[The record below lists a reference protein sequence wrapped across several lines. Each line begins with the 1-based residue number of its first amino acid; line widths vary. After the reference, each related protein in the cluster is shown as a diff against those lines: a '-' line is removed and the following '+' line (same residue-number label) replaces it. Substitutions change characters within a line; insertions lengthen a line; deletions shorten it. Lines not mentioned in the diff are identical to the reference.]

1 MPAPPF
7 IYDSPSTYTFA
18 APTARS
24 FNPRAATQASWAPR
38 VPKTMQ
44 DGPLIDF
51 NKHPDSYA
59 VPCQANLNVQ
69 PMHPST
75 RIRVQRA
82 RQLQLF
88 LRACGLVGSLG
99 LLFCAISINKT
110 SSTIGWIIR
119 VAPAV
124 AIVHTVYGIY
134 HLCRAAEG
142 RTPASTASYMV
153 FAAVVD
159 AGLIPFLAFSAYV
172 SYIDYADNQL
182 GWNTLF
188 DHDDI
193 TYKIIKAFFLLNTT
207 VAGILVLSLFLDAYL
222 ATMFRKIS
230 RMPPDM
236 NPLEPTLT
244 SRQHKRNKSALDI
257 TEKHMSNSTV
267 VVNSDLGLAGRRV
280 PFIHTRTDS
289 ADSITLYGNEDAR
302 MSRISMRKEMYENS
316 RDPYRSSFASS
327 RPSLAP
333 AIPTSAV
340 RPPTYSRLAGSGLES
355 PQERTSMPSAK
366 PPRPASWLSY
376 MDYEGVPTELSHTA
390 NQELAKDV
398 RVLSPVSALSSRESS
413 LDRQRQEQH
422 NWYNGPSNANASRL
436 DLNSLAAPAPDPSP
450 RKRSREPLGMNPP
463 TPPEPGTPLYA
474 AQAQDENLALEYDP
488 YGPGGSYLAPREAL
502 APTNGNTSGPL
513 PARPASFVGSGG
525 KTRFYGN
532 LRDSIGSFK
541 SDQTHVAEGVDAT
554 RSDYEDEY
562 TGINRHRTRTM
573 QSDVS
578 GNVQVYTTDSDDD
591 DGYEPQPE
599 LVRVDH
605 STPVKANVSVNTST
619 GWNNSPRQVSNSTA
633 HDLHAGYAGLGAE
646 FGRGMAA
653 RKRDVSGK
661 VAEEGR
667 SPYTSPA
674 KDKEKLGAA
683 GWARFKGL

>member
-18 APTARS
+18 APTERG

-38 VPKTMQ
+38 VPRTMKQ
-44 DGPLIDF
+44 DGPLVDF

-59 VPCQANLNVQ
+59 VPYQANLNVK

-75 RIRVQRA
+75 RVRVQRA
-82 RQLQLF
+82 RGLQMF
-88 LRACGLVGSLG
+88 LRVCALLGSLG

-124 AIVHTVYGIY
+124 ALVHTVYSIY

-153 FAAVVD
+153 FSAIVD

-207 VAGILVLSLFLDAYL
+207 VAGILVLSLVLDGYL
-222 ATMFRKIS
+222 ATVFRKIS

-267 VVNSDLGLAGRRV
+267 VANRELGLSGKRV

-289 ADSITLYGNEDAR
+289 ADSVTLYGNETAR
-302 MSRISMRKEMYENS
+302 MSRISMRKELNEYS
-316 RDPYRSSFASS
+316 RDPYRASFASASS
-327 RPSLAP
+327 RHTLAP
-333 AIPTSAV
+333 TIPTSAV
-340 RPPTYSRLAGSGLES
+340 TPPIYSRLAGSGLDS
-355 PQERTSMPSAK
+355 QQERTSMPSAK
-366 PPRPASWLSY
+366 PARPASWLSY
-376 MDYEGVPTELSHTA
+376 MDYEGVPTELSQTA

-398 RVLSPVSALSSRESS
+398 RVLSPVSAMSSREPS
-413 LDRQRQEQH
+413 LDRQQQEQH
-422 NWYNGPSNANASRL
+422 NWYNGPTNANASRL
-436 DLNSLAAPAPDPSP
+436 DVNALAAPAVDPSP

-463 TPPEPGTPLYA
+463 TPQGTPPEHEMHLYG
-474 AQAQDENLALEYDP
+474 AQDENLALDYDP
-488 YGPGGSYLAPREAL
+488 YGPGGSYGGAVSAAAPLVHESNTYPAREAL
-502 APTNGNTSGPL
+502 VPTNGNVTSRPL
-513 PARPASFVGSGG
+513 SARPASFVGSGG

-541 SDQTHVAEGVDAT
+541 GDHAQAEF
-554 RSDYEDEY
+554 
-562 TGINRHRTRTM
+562 
-573 QSDVS
+573 
-578 GNVQVYTTDSDDD
+578 
-591 DGYEPQPE
+591 
-599 LVRVDH
+599 VRVDH
-605 STPVKANVSVNTST
+605 STPSKANVV
-619 GWNNSPRQVSNSTA
+619 WNNSPRQVSNSTA

-667 SPYTSPA
+667 SPYNSPA
-674 KDKEKLGAA
+674 KEKLGAA